1 MAMTLNLLPRPRHLI
16 AHDGSFALPAQALI
30 VIEAAHPAAVRT
42 TAVRLQHTLAE
53 RRSIRWEIQA
63 GAAAALPG
71 TAVTLRLRPELKG
84 RAESYTL
91 TISADR
97 VEVIA
102 SDEAG
107 LFHGVS
113 TLLQIDAQSAVW
125 PCVHIEDWPDFAAR
139 GVMLDISRD
148 KVPTLETVFALVD
161 RLAGWKINQ
170 FQLYTEHTFAY
181 RQHEE
186 VWAQAS
192 PFTGDD
198 ILALDA
204 YCRERHIELVPNQ
217 NSFGHLHRWFDHDR
231 FLPLAE
237 VTGGF
242 DTPWGIRMEG
252 SFSLCPGD
260 PGSLAFLRGLYDEL
274 LPHFSSRQFN
284 VGCDETVD
292 LGQGRSRAEVE
303 ARGVGRV
310 YLDFLKQIQAEVKGR
325 GRVMQF
331 WGDII
336 IQHPEL
342 IAELPRDVIA
352 LEWGYEA
359 DHDFATRC
367 PQYKASGIP
376 FYVCPGTSA
385 WNSIAGRTTNAL
397 GNLRNA
403 AAAGVEHGA
412 VGYLNTDW
420 GDNGHWQA
428 EPAHDL
434 GFAAGAAYSWA
445 WAANRDLD
453 PIEALNLHAYA
464 DEANVLGRVAHD
476 LGDVY
481 RVPGETPHNNSI
493 LFSALQRT
501 LDRAPELDD
510 HELDRTLAAI
520 DAAVAPLARARSQ
533 RPDAAL
539 LQREF
544 DLMARLLRHAARR
557 VKFAHGNGDR
567 AELAADLERLIV
579 DYKAQWLAR
588 NRPGGL
594 ADSVARLER
603 LRVDYEA

>member
-1 MAMTLNLLPRPRHLI
+1 MTLNLLPRPRHVFPQ
-16 AHDGSFALPAQALI
+16 HGSFILPAQGLV
-30 VIEAAHPAAVRT
+30 VIEAARPAALRT
-42 TAVRLQHTLAE
+42 TAVRLQRALAE
-53 RRSIRWEIQA
+53 RRSLRWDIQA
-63 GAAAALPG
+63 GGVSALPH
-71 TAVTLRLRPELKG
+71 TAVTLRLRPELKS
-84 RAESYTL
+84 RPESYTL
-91 TISADR
+91 TITTMGVELSAP
-97 VEVIA
+97 
-102 SDEAG
+102 DEAG

-113 TLLQIDAQSAVW
+113 TLLQIDAQSPAGW
-125 PCVHIEDWPDFAAR
+125 PCLHIDDWPDFAAR

-148 KVPTLETVFALVD
+148 KVPTLESTFALVD

-186 VWAQAS
+186 VWAKAS

-204 YCRERHIELVPNQ
+204 YCRERYIELVPNQ
-217 NSFGHLHRWFDHDR
+217 NSFGHLHRWFEHER
-231 FLPLAE
+231 YQPLAE

-260 PGSLAFLRGLYDEL
+260 PGSLELLRGLYDEL
-274 LPHFSSRQFN
+274 LPHFTSRQFN

-292 LGQGRSRAEVE
+292 LGQGRSRADVE

-310 YLDFLKQIQAEVKGR
+310 YLDFLHKIHAEVKSR

-342 IAELPRDVIA
+342 ISELPRDVIA

-412 VGYLNTDW
+412 IGYLNTDW

-445 WAANRDLD
+445 WEANRDLD
-453 PIEALNLHAYA
+453 LVDALNLHAYA
-464 DEANVLGRVAHD
+464 DEAGVLGRVAHD

-493 LFSALQRT
+493 LFNALQRT
-501 LDRAPELDD
+501 LDRSPELDD
-510 HELDRTLAAI
+510 AELDRTLAAI
-520 DAAVAPLARARSQ
+520 DAAVAPLAQARSR

-544 DLMARLLRHAARR
+544 DLMARLLRHATAR

-567 AELAADLERLIV
+567 AALSADLESLIA

-603 LRVDYEA
+603 LRIDYEA